1 MSASEPEETAKEPQS
16 VEERLGES
24 MIPLTQLGLTD
35 LAVPNESEQSSS
47 FTSYLYLPPTP
58 RPLMQSVRGSDTD
71 ECDVECTVKSVIKC
85 DDSPVASGTVT
96 DNGPQPPTTQE
107 AGFVTPT
114 NHNVHVA
121 RGVHYCAGFTCDQ
134 TGFTGIL
141 RGADRRLAN
150 GRQPVVVPPHRVETC
165 LLYTSPSPRDGLLS
179 RMPSSA

>member
-1 MSASEPEETAKEPQS
+1 MSASEPEEPVNESQS

-24 MIPLTQLGLTD
+24 MIPLTQLVLTD
-35 LAVPNESEQSSS
+35 PAVPNESEQSSS
-47 FTSYLYLPPTP
+47 FTSHLYLPPTP

-71 ECDVECTVKSVIKC
+71 ECIVKSVVQC

-114 NHNVHVA
+114 NDGNVNVT

-150 GRQPVVVPPHRVETC
+150 GRQPVVVPPHRVEIEMS
-165 LLYTSPSPRDGLLS
+165 LH
-179 RMPSSA
+179 